1 MRIAQLP
8 LPPLLLLQL
17 LQLTMLMGGI
27 GALPTIQQQGQQSG
41 ANYVQQL
48 DKSFFQPP
56 EVEQTIDEVQ
66 KILANDPALPRLTR

>member
-1 MRIAQLP
+1 MSS
-8 LPPLLLLQL
+8 LLKMLGLLQL
-17 LQLTMLMGGI
+17 LMLSGGI
-27 GALPTIQQQGQQSG
+27 KALPTIQQQAAHSG

-56 EVEQTIDEVQ
+56 DIEQTIDEVQ

>member
-1 MRIAQLP
+1 MSS
-8 LPPLLLLQL
+8 LLKMLGLLQL
-17 LQLTMLMGGI
+17 LMLGGGI
-27 GALPTIQQQGQQSG
+27 KALPTIQQQAAHSG

-56 EVEQTIDEVQ
+56 DIEQTIDEVQ

>member
-1 MRIAQLP
+1 MQLQ
-8 LPPLLLLQL
+8 QL
-17 LQLTMLMGGI
+17 KMSCVLTMLVLLLVSGGI
-27 GALPTIQQQGQQSG
+27 RALPTIQQQAAHSG

-56 EVEQTIDEVQ
+56 DIEQTIDEVQ